1 MIKTINLVKD
11 LGYYGAHLLSYPDI
25 GNTKIER
32 DTFVSDTGITF
43 YGNERL
49 SFTPLTFS
57 IEFKGEKE
65 TIREN
70 RNKLSRI
77 LEKARITFDDE
88 IFYKGRFLG
97 EKIDTKYFFEVV
109 EFSGQAI
116 ASLDTQSTLIPINE
130 TISIYNR
137 GNLLTP
143 CTIILE
149 GKGENIKITGFESD
163 IKINKFNDKLV
174 IDSERGFYKLGA
186 ETNIDMLEFPYIK
199 EELNIKLTGQ
209 GDFTCKLEFEGRVIC

>member
-11 LGYYGAHLLSYPDI
+11 LGYYGAHLLAYPDI

-43 YGNERL
+43 YGNERP
-49 SFTPLTFS
+49 SFTPLNFS

-97 EKIDTKYFFEVV
+97 EKIDTKHFFEVV

-130 TISIYNR
+130 TVTIYNR

-143 CTIILE
+143 CRIILE

-163 IKINKFNDKLV
+163 IKINKFTDTLV
-174 IDSERGFYKLGA
+174 IDSERGLNKLGA
-186 ETNIDMLEFPYIK
+186 GTNIDMFEFPYIK
-199 EELNIKLTGQ
+199 EDLKIKLTGQ

>member
-11 LGYYGAHLLSYPDI
+11 LGYYGARLLAYPDI

-43 YGNERL
+43 YGNERP
-49 SFTPLTFS
+49 SFTPLNFS

-97 EKIDTKYFFEVV
+97 EKIDTRYFFEVV

-143 CTIILE
+143 CRIILE

-186 ETNIDMLEFPYIK
+186 GINIDMLEFPYIK
-199 EELNIKLTGQ
+199 EELNIKLSGQ
-209 GDFTCKLEFEGRVIC
+209 GDFICKLEFEGRVIC

>member
-11 LGYYGAHLLSYPDI
+11 LGYYGARLLAYPDI

-49 SFTPLTFS
+49 SFTPLAFS

-97 EKIDTKYFFEVV
+97 EKIDSKHFFEVV

-116 ASLDTQSTLIPINE
+116 ASLDTQSTLIPISE

-143 CTIILE
+143 CRIILE

-174 IDSERGFYKLGA
+174 IDSEMGFYKLGA
-186 ETNIDMLEFPYIK
+186 GTNIDMLEFPYIK